1 MQIKTSLSIAFT
13 LIFLTTYSQE
23 KLLALT
29 IDDEMKE
36 NSNAVVRLDDNLI
49 EVKAHNRLIY
59 SCKRIITILN
69 KRGNSDIGAV
79 VHYNNNINIRKL
91 EAVIYNAFGKE
102 IKKVKKKDFVD
113 VSAVSGGTLYS
124 DSRIK
129 YLDHTPINYPYTLV
143 IEKEIEYK
151 STAFVPGWRPIEGF
165 YVSTENASYK
175 IINTSGVNLKVKTT
189 NFENYD
195 IEEIGEF
202 DYSAKNLKAIK
213 GEAYAPAFKS
223 YAPFLRVALTKFT
236 MEGVDG
242 VNTNWSDF
250 GKWMNDELV
259 SDTQELPQAVKD
271 EVKSLTKNETADM
284 EKAKLIYKYMQD
296 KTRYISVQV
305 GIGGWKPMLANDVD
319 RLGYGDC
326 KALTNY
332 TKALL
337 DEVNV
342 ESYYTVI
349 YGDNDLRSID
359 KDFSATEGNHVILA
373 IPNEEDYV
381 WLECTSQTSPF
392 GYNANFTD
400 DRDALVITPEGGKI
414 IHTKVY
420 ETKGNLQTTN
430 AKVKLD
436 EHGNI
441 SAQVQI
447 ASEGT
452 QYDHYVR
459 IEDEDEKG
467 KRLYYKEY
475 FDNINNLEVL
485 DLSLDNNKEDIIFT
499 ENVDIAASKYA
510 SKAGDRILV
519 APNMFNRKTYA
530 PPRYKNRKMDF
541 EVDRGYMDVD
551 EYEIAL
557 PETLEIEA
565 LMTSVNI
572 KNEFGEYKVSI
583 EMKSD
588 NLLVYKRM
596 LVMNK
601 GQYKKEEYS
610 KFRDFHL
617 KIIKHDKSKIALK
630 RTN

>member
-29 IDDEMKE
+29 IDDDLKE
-36 NSNAVVRLDDNLI
+36 NANAVVRLYDNLI
-49 EVKAHNRLIY
+49 EVKAHNRLLHR
-59 SCKRIITILN
+59 SKRIVTVLSEA
-69 KRGNSDIGAV
+69 GNSDIGAV
-79 VHYNNNINIRKL
+79 VHYDNNINIRKL

-102 IKKVKKKDFVD
+102 IKKVKKKEFED

-129 YLDHTPINYPYTLV
+129 YLNHTPINYPYTVVL
-143 IEKEIEYK
+143 EKEIEYK

-175 IINTSGVNLKVKTT
+175 IINTSGVDLKVKTT
-189 NFENYD
+189 NFENYG

-202 DYSAKNLKAIK
+202 DYLAKNLKAIK
-213 GEAYAPAFKS
+213 GEAYAPAFKT
-223 YAPFLRVALTKFT
+223 YAPFLRVALTKFV

-242 VNTNWSDF
+242 VNTNWTDF
-250 GKWMNDELV
+250 GKWMNDKLV

-271 EVKSLTKNETADM
+271 EVKFLTKNETTDM

-305 GIGGWKPMLANDVD
+305 GIGGWKPMLASDVD

-349 YGDNDLRSID
+349 YGDDNLRNID
-359 KDFSATEGNHVILA
+359 KEFSATEGNHVILA

-430 AKVKLD
+430 AKVNLD
-436 EHGNI
+436 ENGSI

-452 QYDHYVR
+452 QYDHYNR

-467 KRLYYKEY
+467 KSLYYKEY

-485 DLSLDNNKEDIIFT
+485 AIALDNNKEDIIFT
-499 ENVDIAASKYA
+499 EKVDVAASKYA
-510 SKAGDRILV
+510 SKVGGRILF
-519 APNMFNRKTYA
+519 APNMFNKKTYA
-530 PPRYKNRKMDF
+530 PPRYKNRKMAF
-541 EVDRGYMDVD
+541 EVDRGYTDVD
-551 EYEIAL
+551 EYEITL

-565 LMTSVNI
+565 LMKPVSI
-572 KNEFGEYKVSI
+572 KNEFGEYSVSI
-583 EMKSD
+583 EKKSD
-588 NLLVYKRM
+588 NLLVYKRT
-596 LVMNK
+596 LIMNK
-601 GQYKKEEYS
+601 GQYKKEDYS
-610 KFRDFHL
+610 GFRDFHL
-617 KIIKHDKSKIALK
+617 KIVKHDKSKIALK
-630 RTN
+630 RIN

>member
-1 MQIKTSLSIAFT
+1 MQIKTSLSIAFI

-29 IDDEMKE
+29 IDEGLKE
-36 NSNAVVRLDDNLI
+36 NANAVVRLDDNLI
-49 EVKAHNRLIY
+49 EVKAHNRFTY
-59 SCKRIITILN
+59 TNKRIITILN
-69 KRGNSDIGAV
+69 KAGNSDIGAA
-79 VHYNNNINIRKL
+79 VHYDDNINIRKL

-102 IKKVKKKDFVD
+102 IKKIKKKDFED
-113 VSAVSGGTLYS
+113 VSAVPGGTLYS
-124 DSRIK
+124 DSRMK
-129 YLDHTPINYPYTLV
+129 YLSYTPINYPYTV
-143 IEKEIEYK
+143 VMEKEIEYK
-151 STAFVPGWRPIEGF
+151 STAFIPGWRPVVGF

-175 IINTSGVNLKVKTT
+175 IVNTSGVDLKVKTT

-195 IEEIGEF
+195 IEKIGEH
-202 DYSAKNLKAIK
+202 DYLAKNMKAMK

-223 YAPFLRVALTKFT
+223 YAPFLRVALAKFT

-259 SDTQELPQAVKD
+259 ADTQELPEAVKD
-271 EVKSLTKNETADM
+271 EVKSLTANETTDI
-284 EKAKLIYKYMQD
+284 EKAKLIYKYVQD

-305 GIGGWKPMLANDVD
+305 GIGGWKPMLASDVD

-342 ESYYTVI
+342 ESYYTVV
-349 YGDNDLRSID
+349 YGGNNLRSID
-359 KDFSATEGNHVILA
+359 KEFSAIEGNHVILA
-373 IPNEEDYV
+373 IPNEKDYV

-430 AKVKLD
+430 ANVKLD
-436 EHGNI
+436 EHGDI

-447 ASEGT
+447 ESKGT
-452 QYDHYVR
+452 QYGHYTR

-485 DLSLDNNKEDIIFT
+485 AIAFDNNKDDIIFT
-499 ENVDIAASKYA
+499 ENVEVAASKYA
-510 SKAGDRILV
+510 SKGGNRILF
-519 APNMFNRKTYA
+519 APNMFNRETYV

-541 EVDRGYMDVD
+541 EIDRGYMDVD

-557 PETLEIEA
+557 PETMEIEA
-565 LMTSVNI
+565 LMTPVSIN
-572 KNEFGEYKVSI
+572 NEFGEYTASI
-583 EMKSD
+583 EKKSD
-588 NLLVYKRM
+588 NLLVYKRT
-596 LVMNK
+596 LIMNK
-601 GQYKKEEYS
+601 GQYKKEDYS

-617 KIIKHDKSKIALK
+617 KIVKHDKSKIALK
-630 RTN
+630 STN